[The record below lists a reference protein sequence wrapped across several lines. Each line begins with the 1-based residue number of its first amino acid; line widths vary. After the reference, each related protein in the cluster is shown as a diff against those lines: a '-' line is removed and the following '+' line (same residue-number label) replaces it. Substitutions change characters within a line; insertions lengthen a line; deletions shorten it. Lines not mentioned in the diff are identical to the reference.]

1 MEIKFPAVLL
11 ETERLDIRTMADD
24 ADDSDDEAQA
34 RITGGD
40 SWRLTFRQNAAV
52 SQITTGIYSITG
64 KLQPIS

>member
-24 ADDSDDEAQA
+24 SDDEALA

-52 SQITTGIYSITG
+52 S
-64 KLQPIS
+64 

>member
-1 MEIKFPAVLL
+1 MAMEIKFPAALL

-24 ADDSDDEAQA
+24 ADDSDDEA

-52 SQITTGIYSITG
+52 S
-64 KLQPIS
+64 